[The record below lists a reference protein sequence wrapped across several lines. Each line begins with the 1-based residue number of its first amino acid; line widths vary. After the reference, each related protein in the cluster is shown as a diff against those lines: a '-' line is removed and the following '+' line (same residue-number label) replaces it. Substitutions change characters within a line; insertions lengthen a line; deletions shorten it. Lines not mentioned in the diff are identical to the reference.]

1 MLDSTGHGF
10 AHKITV
16 MFPFLKEQKQKTKQT
31 NKTKTK
37 PEKPKEVM
45 PLASAYKAAGRQD

>member
-16 MFPFLKEQKQKTKQT
+16 MFPFFKEQKQKTKQT

-45 PLASAYKAAGRQD
+45 SLASAYKAAGGQD